1 MTSTLLCIF
10 DGNFELSVGVRH
22 DFRYKPLVH
31 DVLGLKKLDGSDPFW
46 LANGSLEFP
55 QVAEEIETQLNK
67 YKKDLEEINMMR
79 TGAYET
85 DLIGNT
91 KHLMNAV
98 NSLPELKARKEMIDK
113 RTNIATNLLG
123 EIKERSLD
131 VFTEEENEMM
141 KGGSIDMSKV
151 LAILNE
157 KGTNEDG
164 QVEVCH
170 HVLLLSLETINQTE
184 TEAVEE
190 ALRKA
195 EVDTRA
201 FQYVKKIKSL
211 NLSSTASADSA
222 SSSNVVDW
230 AEKLYDHSI
239 SAVTAGV
246 KNLLSSNQQ
255 LAVARTVEAL
265 AKGQPNLETDPYIML
280 DPKASKTGSSGCS
293 HVNEP
298 FREAIV
304 FMVGGGNYIEYNS
317 LQELSQRNEVVKNV
331 ITYNSFSSSIMQR

>member
-1 MTSTLLCIF
+1 MIHHFTSVHVLNDPTLRLSLF
-10 DGNFELSVGVRH
+10 ASLSV
-22 DFRYKPLVH
+22 DLI
-31 DVLGLKKLDGSDPFW
+31 DEESLGLSLSVALIEEVKRRDLSRRLSSRGMDGSRELIKIHEQDSSMKRTTVAFEVSNKYVWVLALDRNGFSNRPPGVKAAKGFGKKKMTESKALSAFESMWSIKKEEMALKERVTKMKLLDSLLAKNEPLAEYEEALKKKLINELLYPFW

-67 YKKDLEEINMMR
+67 YKKDLEEISMMR

-113 RTNIATNLLG
+113 HTNIATNLLG

-151 LAILNE
+151 LAVLNE

-170 HVLLLSLETINQTE
+170 HVPTTI
-184 TEAVEE
+184 
-190 ALRKA
+190 LRNHKP
-195 EVDTRA
+195 ERD
-201 FQYVKKIKSL
+201 
-211 NLSSTASADSA
+211 
-222 SSSNVVDW
+222 
-230 AEKLYDHSI
+230 
-239 SAVTAGV
+239 
-246 KNLLSSNQQ
+246 
-255 LAVARTVEAL
+255 
-265 AKGQPNLETDPYIML
+265 
-280 DPKASKTGSSGCS
+280 
-293 HVNEP
+293 
-298 FREAIV
+298 
-304 FMVGGGNYIEYNS
+304 
-317 LQELSQRNEVVKNV
+317 
-331 ITYNSFSSSIMQR
+331 